1 MDKNCYNNYMG
12 SRFGDLLR
20 ILSRFEKN
28 LDNEEFDSSLFKD
41 IKISKIRF
49 RNYIEML
56 EEAGYI
62 EGVEIREY
70 INDEVSID
78 FDNAR
83 ITIDGLKFLTENSMI
98 AKTYKVV
105 KEAAGVI
112 KP

>member
-1 MDKNCYNNYMG
+1 MKKQCYNDFM
-12 SRFGDLLR
+12 STRFGDLLR
-20 ILSRFEKN
+20 ILARFEKN
-28 LDNEEFDSSLFKD
+28 LDNEEFDSSLFNELN
-41 IKISKIRF
+41 ISDTRF

-70 INDEVSID
+70 INDEVTIN

-83 ITIDGLKFLTENSMI
+83 ITIDGLKFLSENTFL

-105 KEAAGVI
+105 KEATGLL

>member
-1 MDKNCYNNYMG
+1 MDKQYYNNYMG